1 MAEKLI
7 NSKLEKPMVRCAGKY
22 ETEEERYFE
31 TARINKSKNLGRSR
45 MVFKGNLGENEIKN
59 FVNLTP
65 SRPVSAYKFREVD
78 KSRWMEDKNFFLS
91 WISFHDFFNHLWA
104 FILFIQ
110 QTNYFYI
117 NSFRSAVLVIQKS
130 LAITKI

>member
-91 WISFHDFFNHLWA
+91 
-104 FILFIQ
+104 
-110 QTNYFYI
+110 
-117 NSFRSAVLVIQKS
+117 
-130 LAITKI
+130 

>member
-45 MVFKGNLGENEIKN
+45 MVFKGNLG
-59 FVNLTP
+59 
-65 SRPVSAYKFREVD
+65 
-78 KSRWMEDKNFFLS
+78 
-91 WISFHDFFNHLWA
+91 
-104 FILFIQ
+104 
-110 QTNYFYI
+110 
-117 NSFRSAVLVIQKS
+117 
-130 LAITKI
+130 